1 MRLRE
6 CRGSLPAT
14 TGQIDRARNSSLQL
28 LTDSGRLGKSKTC
41 NNRQKLT
48 LVEIA
53 DELCHQLTRIFLRD
67 KNGRRPDFGA
77 CEKMQTDPHFRDYVL
92 FLNDERSRDNSSLFW
107 RDTEMKNAART

>member
-1 MRLRE
+1 MPREVYPPPRAKSIEHVIQVSNCLRTVV
-6 CRGSLPAT
+6 GSESPRRAT
-14 TGQIDRARNSSLQL
+14 TGR
-28 LTDSGRLGKSKTC
+28 
-41 NNRQKLT
+41 KLT

-107 RDTEMKNAART
+107 RDTQMKNAART